1 MKKKLSEMDFGD
13 YGTVCEI
20 SSNKSGLRA
29 LGVREGKTLTMVTK
43 QPVKGPVVVMLGEV
57 EVAMGL
63 EMADSVFVECS

>member
-1 MKKKLSEMDFGD
+1 MYRERIL
-13 YGTVCEI
+13 
-20 SSNKSGLRA
+20 

>member
-29 LGVREGKTLTMVTK
+29 LGVREGKTLTMK
-43 QPVKGPVVVMLGEV
+43 AACKRAGCCN
-57 EVAMGL
+57 AR
-63 EMADSVFVECS
+63 